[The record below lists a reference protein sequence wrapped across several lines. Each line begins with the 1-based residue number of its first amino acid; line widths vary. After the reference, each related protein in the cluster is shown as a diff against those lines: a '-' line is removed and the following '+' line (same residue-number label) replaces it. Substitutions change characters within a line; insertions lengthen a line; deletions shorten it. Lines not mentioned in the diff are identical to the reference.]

1 MVNPSLSN
9 IKPASGHNTFVVI
22 VAAGSGTRFGS
33 DIPKQFLDLD
43 GQPVLQYSVD
53 VFRHALPDAEIVL
66 VLSSDKVAFWK
77 DICRQNGFFLPRIV
91 EGGASRSE
99 SVHNALRTL
108 KTDRHSVVMIHDGA
122 RPLVSE
128 PMIRRIAEQFSMP
141 FTEAVVPTLPL
152 TEAIAEN
159 VPGGVRSADR
169 SRFKTVQTPQAFL
182 AEPLLKFYNDAEGKE
197 LPDDAAIFSIIG
209 GKTIIDV
216 EGDRR
221 NIKITNPD
229 DIKLASFLR
238 NLK

>member
-1 MVNPSLSN
+1 MVKPSVSD

-22 VAAGSGTRFGS
+22 VAAGSGTRFGA
-33 DIPKQFLDLD
+33 DTPKQFLDLD
-43 GQPVLQYSVD
+43 GKPVLQHSVD
-53 VFRHALPDAEIVL
+53 TFRHALPDAEIIL
-66 VLSSDKVAFWK
+66 VLSPDRVAYWT
-77 DICRQNGFFLPRIV
+77 DICLRNNYFLPRIT

-108 KTDRHSVVMIHDGA
+108 NTNSSSVVMIHDGA

-128 PMIRRIAEQFSMP
+128 IMIRRIADQFSMP
-141 FTEAVVPTLPL
+141 FTEAVVPTIPL
-152 TEAIAEN
+152 TEAIAEKIT
-159 VPGGVRSADR
+159 GGVRSADR

-182 AEPLLKFYNDAEGKE
+182 AEPLLRFYNEAEGKE
-197 LPDDAAIFSIIG
+197 LPDDAAIFSLIG